1 MTSVYL
7 DRDVSDHE
15 SVTVDHRD
23 PTPLYQQLA
32 AILRE
37 QIKSGALAPGA
48 PVPSETD
55 LQQVHEVSRV
65 TARRAVAV
73 LRDEGLVVTLPQRGS
88 FVAER

>member
-1 MTSVYL
+1 
-7 DRDVSDHE
+7 
-15 SVTVDHRD
+15 
-23 PTPLYQQLA
+23 LA

-37 QIKSGALAPGA
+37 QIKSGALAAGA
-48 PVPSETD
+48 PIPSETD

-88 FVAER
+88 YVAER

>member
-1 MTSVYL
+1 VTGVCL
-7 DRDVSDHE
+7 DRDVSEHG

-37 QIKSGALAPGA
+37 QIKSGTLGPGA
-48 PVPSETD
+48 PIPSETD

-65 TARRAVAV
+65 TARRAVGV